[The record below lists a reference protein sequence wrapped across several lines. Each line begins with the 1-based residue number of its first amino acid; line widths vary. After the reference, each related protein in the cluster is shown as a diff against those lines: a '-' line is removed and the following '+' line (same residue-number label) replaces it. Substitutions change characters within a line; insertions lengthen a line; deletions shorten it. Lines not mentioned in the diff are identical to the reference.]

1 MSITLSQLAQRYGR
15 AAGGIHGPLQQKLST
30 MAQVGVGLCKRAIQ
44 AYHAVDTGDMLNS
57 TRATASGQYTYL
69 IGPTMPYS
77 IYVARGTSRMAA
89 RPFDQMA
96 ARQLDAQV
104 KSLGFNA
111 SALGI

>member
-15 AAGGIHGPLQQKLST
+15 AAGGLNGPLQKKLAT
-30 MAQVGVGLCKRAIQ
+30 LAQVGVGLCKRAIQ
-44 AYHAVDTGDMLNS
+44 AYHAVDTGNMLNS
-57 TRATASGQYTYL
+57 VRSQASGQWTYL

-96 ARQLDAQV
+96 ANQLDAQV
-104 KSLGFNA
+104 KSLGFDA